1 MELLVSLLI
10 VVLILGILFYVIQ
23 LLPLPEP
30 WRMIVILIVAL
41 IVIIYLLKLLL
52 GVPLPAFR

>member
-10 VVLILGILFYVIQ
+10 VVLILGVLFYVIQ

-41 IVIIYLLKLLL
+41 IVIIYLLRLLL
-52 GVPLPAFR
+52 GVPLPALR